1 MMELVY
7 MLGLGSSLIK
17 KDKGSSPFFG
27 KILILKVKKKEEW
40 LSG

>member
-7 MLGLGSSLIK
+7 MLGLGSSLLK

-27 KILILKVKKKEEW
+27 KNYFFSEKGEW